1 LQKNIG
7 NKKCFKLGYTDDIKS
22 RIQVYKTGSNI
33 KLIYYIAI
41 AFDGLQTEECIKNTN
56 KIHRLKKKT
65 DDPAPSDPRKQDL
78 CYLSLKTLKDS
89 IQDCLDKFTNHI
101 CRCNYCKKKLH
112 LDKLDTH
119 LCD

>member
-1 LQKNIG
+1 MQKNIG

-65 DDPAPSDPRKQDL
+65 DDL